1 MTQPIL
7 AYFAYFFN
15 GKWPILAYFIG
26 CFLGSCPK
34 NACVL
39 VLFFKFFLGQN
50 FSIFG
55 ALF

>member
-34 NACVL
+34 NARVL